1 MAQQISNPDSASI
14 NSPFSNTSEQE
25 SLEVQHAAD
34 SVRAAKKAFAVA
46 QVKALSVHHDAVKPS
61 TATKA
66 TVLVKDTSLLSTQLR
81 DSASAFRFKDVAS
94 PFNARRQRVDE
105 APSVATHTLFAPH
118 ELQVGKLDAL
128 TLNRDSPAWVFLLLF
143 LMVAAFTWIKVFYA
157 RTMRQIFQAVVSMG
171 AANQMLRE
179 ENLLLQRS
187 SVLLTVL
194 FNLVAAFFLY
204 QVSNY
209 LEWSSD
215 YIGSGLGRFLILAFV
230 VSLVY
235 SLKFLILRLTGHL
248 FRTDKAFSAYIFHI
262 FLINNV
268 LGMLLM
274 PLVIA
279 VAFLAPA
286 YALYFF
292 YTAAALVIFGF
303 LYRMLRGVL
312 IGLSFAEFSKVYLLL
327 YLCALE
333 IGPLLI
339 TIKWLF
345 L

>member
-1 MAQQISNPDSASI
+1 MSYGSLQARAAANSIKSNSSNSNRPSVKDSA
-14 NSPFSNTSEQE
+14 
-25 SLEVQHAAD
+25 
-34 SVRAAKKAFAVA
+34 
-46 QVKALSVHHDAVKPS
+46 
-61 TATKA
+61 
-66 TVLVKDTSLLSTQLR
+66 LLSTQLR
-81 DSASAFRFKDVAS
+81 DSASTFRFKDVETS
-94 PFNARRQRVDE
+94 WNERKTNDVETQL
-105 APSVATHTLFAPH
+105 VATKSLFTPH
-118 ELQVGKLDAL
+118 ELQVGRLDAL
-128 TLNRDSPAWVFLLLF
+128 SLNRDNPVWIFLILV

-157 RTMRQIFQAVVSMG
+157 RTMRQIMQAVASMG

-215 YIGSGLGRFLILAFV
+215 YLGTGFGRFLILAFL

-235 SLKFLILRLTGHL
+235 SVKYLILRFTGHL
-248 FRTDKAFSAYIFHI
+248 FRTDKPLSIYIFHI
-262 FLINNV
+262 FLINNA
-268 LGMLLM
+268 LGMILM

-279 VAFLAPA
+279 ITFIEPV
-286 YALYFF
+286 YAQYCF
-292 YTAAALVIFGF
+292 YTAAAIVGLGF
-303 LYRMLRGVL
+303 VYRVLRGL
-312 IGLSFAEFSKVYLLL
+312 WIGLSFGEFSKFYLLL

>member
-1 MAQQISNPDSASI
+1 MAQQNGDKDTIQAQSAGSGGSSGHAAQSADSAR
-14 NSPFSNTSEQE
+14 T
-25 SLEVQHAAD
+25 
-34 SVRAAKKAFAVA
+34 AKKAQQKSSSTSTGALKSEA
-46 QVKALSVHHDAVKPS
+46 IAKAKP
-61 TATKA
+61 
-66 TVLVKDTSLLSTQLR
+66 VVKDSALLSIQLR
-81 DSASAFRFKDVAS
+81 DSASAFRFKDVETTWS
-94 PFNARRQRVDE
+94 TRKTNEVESTP
-105 APSVATHTLFAPH
+105 VATRSLFSPH
-118 ELQVGKLDAL
+118 ELQAGRLDAL
-128 TLNRDSPAWVFLLLF
+128 TLNRDNPVWIFLLLF

-157 RTMRQIFQAVVSMG
+157 RTMRQILQAVASMG

-215 YIGSGLGRFLILAFV
+215 YLGSGFGRFLILAFV
-230 VSLVY
+230 VSLAY
-235 SLKFLILRLTGHL
+235 SLKYLILRFTGHL
-248 FRTDKAFSAYIFHI
+248 FRTDKPLSVYIFHI
-262 FLINNV
+262 FLINNA

-279 VAFLAPA
+279 IAFLEPM
-286 YALYFF
+286 YAQYCF
-292 YTAAALVIFGF
+292 YAAASLVALGF
-303 LYRMLRGVL
+303 AYRLLRGL
-312 IGLSFAEFSKVYLLL
+312 WIGLSFGEFSKFYLLL
-327 YLCALE
+327 YLCTLE